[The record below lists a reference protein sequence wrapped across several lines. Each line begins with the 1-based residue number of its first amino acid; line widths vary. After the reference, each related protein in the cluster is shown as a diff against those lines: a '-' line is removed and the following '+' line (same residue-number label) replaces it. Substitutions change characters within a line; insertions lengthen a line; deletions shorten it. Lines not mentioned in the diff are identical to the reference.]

1 MSIHFQNDRP
11 AYTVLPD
18 LVDEATGERVED
30 TGMLCETHLTSLIK
44 KDQSL
49 LLDPETEYEEN
60 IIELTPEE
68 AVDAGLETTDGFIS
82 NDDLD
87 PTVLAEVSDEI
98 HQSEFA
104 PDEAVAAAVVSVP
117 MSDTPADI
125 TVQYLAH
132 QVYSGNI
139 TPEEAFEDALLSG
152 INHAELIRSYDYLK
166 SHFE

>member
-1 MSIHFQNDRP
+1 MNIHFQNDRP

-18 LVDEATGERVED
+18 LVDEATGERVEG
-30 TGMLCETHLTSLIK
+30 TGMLAETHHTAFAK
-44 KDQSL
+44 QDQPDL
-49 LLDPETEYEEN
+49 ADPETEYDEN
-60 IIELTPEE
+60 EVHLSKEE
-68 AVDAGLETTDGFIS
+68 ADDAGIEYTDDFIP
-82 NDDLD
+82 NDELD
-87 PTVLAEVSDEI
+87 PVVLAEVSNEI

-104 PDEAVAAAVVSVP
+104 PDEAVAASVVSVP

-139 TPEEAFEDALLSG
+139 TPEEAFEDALMSG
-152 INHAELIRSYDYLK
+152 INHAELIRSYDFLK